1 MGKSFHALKRK
12 AKRGCMKIR
21 IVEHGDIVEIILD
34 GNVLQENVSYMKTRI
49 IDLINDGKRKVI
61 LNMEG
66 TEYIS
71 SLCLAVLID
80 AKTRLTALRGD
91 LKIAVVNR
99 LVRNLMEITN
109 LVRKIEIFDT
119 IDDAKASFVVQK
131 NES

>member
-1 MGKSFHALKRK
+1 
-12 AKRGCMKIR
+12 MKIR

>member
-1 MGKSFHALKRK
+1 MEKSFHALKWK
-12 AKRGCMKIR
+12 VERGNMKIR
-21 IVEHGDIVEIILD
+21 IVEYGDIVEIILD

-80 AKTRLTALRGD
+80 AKTRLTALQGD

-119 IDDAKASFVVQK
+119 IDEAKASFGTLNSK
-131 NES
+131 L

>member
-1 MGKSFHALKRK
+1 
-12 AKRGCMKIR
+12 MKIR
-21 IVEHGDIVEIILD
+21 IVEYGDIVEIILD

-80 AKTRLTALRGD
+80 AKTRLTALQGD

-119 IDDAKASFVVQK
+119 IDEAKTSFGAVK
-131 NES
+131 SKL